1 VSVVFPPRA
10 KWAIASAVLAAAVYV
25 AMWIGWTLP
34 WKWIADVDSATLATS
49 YRLAAEHPAWVGTW
63 DAICTLF
70 SPFVFRVVALG
81 VIVHA
86 FIRKKRRAAV
96 FLLLAVEL
104 SGPLTVLAKW
114 VGDRPRPDTAMVFA
128 SSTSFPSGHAVGV
141 MVSVLAFTVV
151 LAPYVR
157 AGLCRVLIIAGVLI
171 VLAVGVGRVALNVH
185 HASDVVAGWA
195 LGYLWF
201 LVCLPVI
208 RPRIDA
214 RATAGTP
221 ADRDSER

>member
-1 VSVVFPPRA
+1 M
-10 KWAIASAVLAAAVYV
+10 LAAVVYV
-25 AMWIGWTLP
+25 AMWVGWALP
-34 WKWIADVDSATLATS
+34 WSWIADVDSSTLATAD
-49 YRLAAEHPAWVGTW
+49 RLAAEHPAWVGTW

-70 SPFVFRVVALG
+70 SPFVFRVVAAG

-114 VGDRPRPDTAMVFA
+114 VGDRSRPDTAMVAA

-141 MVSVLAFTVV
+141 MASVLAFAVV

-157 AGLCRVLIIAGVLI
+157 ADLRRVLVVAGVLI
-171 VLAVGVGRVALNVH
+171 VVAVGVGRVALNVH

-195 LGYLWF
+195 LGYLWV

-208 RPRIDA
+208 RPNA
-214 RATAGTP
+214 RARAVAGTP
-221 ADRDSER
+221 ADLDTAR

>member
-10 KWAIASAVLAAAVYV
+10 KWAVASAALATAVYV
-25 AMWIGWTLP
+25 AMWIGWTSP
-34 WKWIADVDSATLATS
+34 WSWIVDVDSSTLATAH
-49 YRLAAEHPAWVGTW
+49 RLAAEYPAWTGTW

-70 SPFVFRVVALG
+70 SPFVFRVVAVG

-86 FIRKKRRAAV
+86 VIRKNWPTAV

-104 SGPLTVLAKW
+104 SGPVTVLAKW
-114 VGDRPRPDTAMVFA
+114 VGDRTRPDTAMVAA

-141 MVSVLAFTVV
+141 MASVLAFAVV

-157 AGLCRVLIIAGVLI
+157 ADLRRVLVVAGALV
-171 VLAVGVGRVALNVH
+171 VVAVGVGRVALNVH
-185 HASDVVAGWA
+185 HVSDVVAGWA

-208 RPRIDA
+208 RPLERL
-214 RATAGTP
+214 RAGAGTP
-221 ADRDSER
+221 ADPDTAR

>member
-1 VSVVFPPRA
+1 M
-10 KWAIASAVLAAAVYV
+10 LAAAIYV
-25 AMWIGWTLP
+25 AMWIGSMSSWA
-34 WKWIADVDSATLATS
+34 WMVGVDSSTLATA

-70 SPFVFRVVALG
+70 SPFVFRVVAVG
-81 VIVHA
+81 MIVHA
-86 FIRKKRRAAV
+86 FIRRKPGTAV

-114 VGDRPRPDTAMVFA
+114 VGDRPRPDTAMVSA

-141 MVSVLAFTVV
+141 MASVLALAVV

-157 AGLCRVLIIAGVLI
+157 ADLRRVLAVAGALV
-171 VLAVGVGRVALNVH
+171 VVAVGVGRVALNVH

-195 LGYLWF
+195 LGYLWV
-201 LVCLPVI
+201 LVCLPVM
-208 RPRIDA
+208 RAIDRT
-214 RATAGTP
+214 RAVAGTP
-221 ADRDSER
+221 AAPDTER

>member
-1 VSVVFPPRA
+1 M
-10 KWAIASAVLAAAVYV
+10 LAAAVYV
-25 AMWIGWTLP
+25 AMWVGWTSP
-34 WKWIADVDSATLATS
+34 WSWIADVDSSTLATA

-70 SPFVFRVVALG
+70 SPFVFRVVAVG
-81 VIVHA
+81 VIVHT
-86 FIRKKRRAAV
+86 FIRKKRRTAV

-114 VGDRPRPDTAMVFA
+114 VGDRPRPDTAMVAA

-141 MVSVLAFTVV
+141 MASVLAFAVV

-157 AGLCRVLIIAGVLI
+157 ADLRRVLVVAGVLI
-171 VLAVGVGRVALNVH
+171 VVAVGVGRVALNVH

-195 LGYLWF
+195 LGYLWV

-208 RPRIDA
+208 RPIA
-214 RATAGTP
+214 RARAVAGTP
-221 ADRDSER
+221 ADPDTAR

>member
-1 VSVVFPPRA
+1 ML
-10 KWAIASAVLAAAVYV
+10 AVAVY
-25 AMWIGWTLP
+25 ASMWIGWTSP
-34 WKWIADVDSATLATS
+34 WSWLSDVDSSTLATA

-70 SPFVFRVVALG
+70 SPFVFRVVAVG

-86 FIRKKRRAAV
+86 LIRKNWRTAV

-114 VGDRPRPDTAMVFA
+114 VGDRPRPDTAMVAA

-141 MVSVLAFTVV
+141 MASVLAFAVV

-157 AGLCRVLIIAGVLI
+157 HDLRRVFVVAGVL
-171 VLAVGVGRVALNVH
+171 VVVAVGVGRVALNVH

-195 LGYLWF
+195 LGYLWV
-201 LVCLPVI
+201 LLCLPVI
-208 RPRIDA
+208 RPIERA
-214 RATAGTP
+214 RAVAGTP
-221 ADRDSER
+221 ADPGTAR

>member
-10 KWAIASAVLAAAVYV
+10 KWAAASAVLAAAVYV
-25 AMWIGWTLP
+25 AMWVGWTSP
-34 WKWIADVDSATLATS
+34 WRWVADVDSSTLATA

-70 SPFVFRVVALG
+70 SPFVFRVVAVG

-86 FIRKKRRAAV
+86 FIRKKRRTAV

-114 VGDRPRPDTAMVFA
+114 VGDRPRPDTAMVAA

-141 MVSVLAFTVV
+141 MASVLAFAVV

-157 AGLCRVLIIAGVLI
+157 ADLRRVLAIAGVLI
-171 VLAVGVGRVALNVH
+171 VVAVGVGRVALNVH
-185 HASDVVAGWA
+185 HASDVMAGWA
-195 LGYLWF
+195 LGYLWV
-201 LVCLPVI
+201 LVFLPVI
-208 RPRIDA
+208 RPFTRA
-214 RATAGTP
+214 RAVAGTP
-221 ADRDSER
+221 ADPDTAR

>member
-1 VSVVFPPRA
+1 MFPPRA
-10 KWAIASAVLAAAVYV
+10 KWAVASAALAAAVYV
-25 AMWIGWTLP
+25 ALWIGWTSP
-34 WKWIADVDSATLATS
+34 WNWIVDVDTSTLATG

-70 SPFVFRVVALG
+70 SPFVFRVVAVG

-86 FIRKKRRAAV
+86 FIRKNWRPAV

-114 VGDRPRPDTAMVFA
+114 VGDRPRPDTAMVAA

-141 MVSVLAFTVV
+141 MASVLAFAVV

-157 AGLCRVLIIAGVLI
+157 ADLRRVLAVAGVL
-171 VLAVGVGRVALNVH
+171 VVVAVGVGRVALNVH

-195 LGYLWF
+195 LGYLWV

-208 RPRIDA
+208 RPLERT
-214 RATAGTP
+214 RSEAGTP
-221 ADRDSER
+221 AVPDSER

>member
-1 VSVVFPPRA
+1 VSNVFPPRA
-10 KWAIASAVLAAAVYV
+10 KWTAASAALAAVVYI
-25 AMWIGWTLP
+25 ATWIGWTLP
-34 WKWIADVDSATLATS
+34 WKWIADVDSSTLATS
-49 YRLAAEHPAWVGTW
+49 YRLAVEYPAWVGTW

-70 SPFVFRVVALG
+70 SPFVFRVVAAG

-86 FIRKKRRAAV
+86 LIRKKRRTAV

-114 VGDRPRPDTAMVFA
+114 VGDRPRPDTAMVAA

-141 MVSVLAFTVV
+141 MASVLAFAVV

-157 AGLCRVLIIAGVLI
+157 ADLRRVLVVAGVLI
-171 VLAVGVGRVALNVH
+171 IVAVGVGRVALNVH

-195 LGYLWF
+195 LGYLWV

-208 RPRIDA
+208 RPIA
-214 RATAGTP
+214 RVRAVAGTP
-221 ADRDSER
+221 ADPDSER